1 VFEALVRHLP
11 AAGVSGSGLVIGEG
25 AGGEPEITGVS
36 TGEAPVPRR
45 LWALRQHAQWLL
57 DGPPVDVVSAH
68 FALYALPVLDLLS
81 DRPLIVHFHGPW
93 AEESAVEGS
102 RTVNIR
108 LKAWIER
115 TVYRR
120 AARCIVLSS
129 AFRDVLHHT
138 YGVPL
143 HRIRIVPGGVDVN
156 RFATTV
162 PMHDARATLGWDER
176 PTVLVVRRL
185 AERMGLIELVEA
197 AAMVR
202 EEHPK
207 LQVLIAGKG
216 PLHDTLQ
223 QAIAAHGVE
232 DHARLLGFVP
242 DDHLPLA
249 YRAADAT
256 MVPTQA
262 LEGFG
267 LITLE
272 SLAAGTPV
280 LVTPVGGLPET
291 VQDLDPAL
299 MLRDTSVAA
308 IADGLRAVVSG
319 QFARLRGAPCTSYV
333 RERFAWPV
341 IADQVAA
348 VYREVTG

>member
-1 VFEALVRHLP
+1 MPTARAYMRHQHQDHNTPTDPRRPALSIRALHIGKSRFAASDGGGSDRVFEALVRQLP

-25 AGGEPEITGVS
+25 AGGEKGITGVS
-36 TGEAPVPRR
+36 TGEAPVPQR
-45 LWALRQHAQWLL
+45 LWALRQHAQRVL
-57 DGPPVDVVSAH
+57 DGPSVDIVSAH
-68 FALYALPVLDLLS
+68 FALYALPVLDLLG

-102 RTVNIR
+102 RAANVR
-108 LKAWIER
+108 LKALIER

-143 HRIRIVPGGVDVN
+143 HRIRIVPGGVEVN
-156 RFATTV
+156 RFATAASTQ
-162 PMHDARATLGWDER
+162 DARATLGWDDR

-185 AERMGLIELVEA
+185 AERMGLTELVEA

-202 EEHPK
+202 EEHPE

-223 QAIAAHGVE
+223 QAITAHGVE
-232 DHARLLGFVP
+232 DHVRLLGFVP
-242 DDHLPLA
+242 DDLLPLA

-280 LVTPVGGLPET
+280 LVTPVGGSPKRS
-291 VQDLDPAL
+291 P
-299 MLRDTSVAA
+299 TSTPRSCCG
-308 IADGLRAVVSG
+308 I
-319 QFARLRGAPCTSYV
+319 P
-333 RERFAWPV
+333 P
-341 IADQVAA
+341 
-348 VYREVTG
+348 